1 MIAII
6 INALSGLGMFL
17 FGMLYMELALKEAAG
32 IKFKSWIKQSTSTTF
47 RALLTGAG
55 ATALLQ
61 SSSVVTLMTLSFVS
75 ASLISLHSG
84 IAVIFG
90 SNVGTTATAWIVATL
105 GFKVKI
111 ELFALPMIGAGG
123 ILLLF
128 STHSKKIAALAKVAI
143 GFGLLFM
150 GLDIMKNAIEVLSQS
165 INLSEF
171 INYPL
176 FVFVL
181 IGFVLTALIQSSSA
195 ATAIVLSALFSQIL
209 TFDQAVAMVIGTN
222 VGTTVTAILGSIGG
236 VPDKKRAA
244 AAHFIFNIITAVVAF
259 SLIPFLN
266 VFLLQ
271 TLGLASDPT
280 MALALFHTIFNVLG
294 VLLLT
299 PFIGLIARRLGDW
312 FQEKRLLGTKYIH
325 LVDTK
330 VPEASFVALRNE
342 VTNLFLKSIKFALL
356 LANIRPNDILI
367 KRLDIRD
374 VVLINKNTIDFD
386 YSLAYNRIKEIEVE
400 IVEYISK
407 LNQEILSLEQSK
419 SIDILLS
426 STRDSV
432 YAAKILKDVKAN
444 LDEFSQSD
452 HATIARIYDAIRK
465 NLGYSISIYIKYM
478 SGEYDMLTCK
488 EKYKKAIEEN
498 RKIMKEATL
507 SLSEKGINEK
517 TVVSLLNSNQSIY
530 IASGAYLDATSALS
544 VQFVLDMD
552 EEEIDGYTN

>member
-1 MIAII
+1 
-6 INALSGLGMFL
+6 
-17 FGMLYMELALKEAAG
+17 MELALKETAG
-32 IKFKSWIKQSTSTTF
+32 VKFKNWIRQSTSTTSK
-47 RALLTGAG
+47 ALLTGAG
-55 ATALLQ
+55 ATTLLQ

-84 IAVIFG
+84 IAIIFG

-123 ILLLF
+123 IFLLF
-128 STHSKKIAALAKVAI
+128 SAHSKKITALAKVAI

-165 INLSEF
+165 IDLSEF

-176 FVFVL
+176 FIFVL

-244 AAHFIFNIITAVVAF
+244 AAHFIFNIITAAVAF
-259 SLIPFLN
+259 LMMPFLN

-271 TLGLASDPT
+271 TLGLSSDPT
-280 MALALFHTIFNVLG
+280 TALALFHTIFNVLG
-294 VLLLT
+294 VLILT
-299 PFIGLIARRLGDW
+299 PFIGIIANTLGDW
-312 FQEKRLLGTKYIH
+312 FQEKRLVSTKYIH

-330 VPEASFVALRNE
+330 VPEAAFVALRNE
-342 VTNLFLKSIKFALL
+342 VTNLFVKSIKFALL
-356 LANIRPNDILI
+356 IANIRPNDVLI
-367 KRLDIRD
+367 KKNDIRD
-374 VVLINKNTIDFD
+374 VVLKNKSVIEFD
-386 YSLAYNRIKEIEVE
+386 YLLAYNRIKEIEVE
-400 IVEYISK
+400 IVEYVSE
-407 LNQEILSLEQSK
+407 LNQGVLSAEQSQ
-419 SIDILLS
+419 SIDILLT

-452 HATIARIYDAIRK
+452 HATIVKIYDGIRK
-465 NLGYSISIYIKYM
+465 NLGYSISIYAKYM
-478 SGEYDMLTCK
+478 SGEYDAITSK
-488 EKYKKAIEEN
+488 EKYKKAVEEN

-517 TVVSLLNSNQSIY
+517 TVVSLLNSNQSVY
-530 IASGAYLDATSALS
+530 IASDAYLDATSALS
-544 VQFVLDMD
+544 IQFVIDMD
-552 EEEIDGYTN
+552 EEEIDN

>member
-1 MIAII
+1 
-6 INALSGLGMFL
+6 
-17 FGMLYMELALKEAAG
+17 MLYMELALKETAG
-32 IKFKSWIKQSTSTTF
+32 VKFKNWIRQSTSTTSK
-47 RALLTGAG
+47 ALLTGAG
-55 ATALLQ
+55 ATTLLQ

-84 IAVIFG
+84 IAIIFG

-123 ILLLF
+123 IFLLF
-128 STHSKKIAALAKVAI
+128 SAHSKKITALAKVAI

-165 INLSEF
+165 IDLSEF

-176 FVFVL
+176 FIFVL

-244 AAHFIFNIITAVVAF
+244 AAHFIFNIITAAVAF
-259 SLIPFLN
+259 LMMPFLN

-271 TLGLASDPT
+271 TLGLSSDPT
-280 MALALFHTIFNVLG
+280 TALALFHTIFNVLG
-294 VLLLT
+294 VLILT
-299 PFIGLIARRLGDW
+299 PFIGFIANTLGDW
-312 FQEKRLLGTKYIH
+312 FQEKRLVSTKYIH

-330 VPEASFVALRNE
+330 VPEAAFVALRNE
-342 VTNLFLKSIKFALL
+342 VTNLFVKSIKFALL
-356 LANIRPNDILI
+356 IANIRPNDVLI
-367 KRLDIRD
+367 KKNDIRD
-374 VVLINKNTIDFD
+374 VVLKNKSVIEFD
-386 YSLAYNRIKEIEVE
+386 YLLAYNRIKEIEVE
-400 IVEYISK
+400 IVEYVSE
-407 LNQEILSLEQSK
+407 LNQGVLSAEQSQ
-419 SIDILLS
+419 SIDILLT

-452 HATIARIYDAIRK
+452 HATIVKIYDGIRK
-465 NLGYSISIYIKYM
+465 NLGYSISIYAKYM
-478 SGEYDMLTCK
+478 SGEYDAITSK
-488 EKYKKAIEEN
+488 EKYKKAVEEN

-517 TVVSLLNSNQSIY
+517 TVVSLLNSNQSVY
-530 IASGAYLDATSALS
+530 IASDAYLDATSALS
-544 VQFVLDMD
+544 IQFVIDMD
-552 EEEIDGYTN
+552 EEEIDN

>member
-1 MIAII
+1 
-6 INALSGLGMFL
+6 
-17 FGMLYMELALKEAAG
+17 MLYMELALKETAG
-32 IKFKSWIKQSTSTTF
+32 VKFKNWIRQSTSTTSK
-47 RALLTGAG
+47 ALLTGAG
-55 ATALLQ
+55 ATTLLQ

-84 IAVIFG
+84 IAIIFG

-123 ILLLF
+123 IFLLF
-128 STHSKKIAALAKVAI
+128 SAHSKKLTALAKVAI

-165 INLSEF
+165 IDLSEF

-176 FVFVL
+176 FIFVL

-244 AAHFIFNIITAVVAF
+244 AAHFIFNIITAAVAF
-259 SLIPFLN
+259 LMMPFLN

-271 TLGLASDPT
+271 TLGLSSDPT
-280 MALALFHTIFNVLG
+280 TALALFHTIFNVLG
-294 VLLLT
+294 VLILT
-299 PFIGLIARRLGDW
+299 PFIGIIANTLGDW
-312 FQEKRLLGTKYIH
+312 FQEKRLVSTKYIH

-330 VPEASFVALRNE
+330 VPEAAFVALRNE
-342 VTNLFLKSIKFALL
+342 VTNLFVKSIKFALL
-356 LANIRPNDILI
+356 IANIRPNDVLI
-367 KRLDIRD
+367 KKNDIRD
-374 VVLINKNTIDFD
+374 VVLKNKSVIEFD
-386 YSLAYNRIKEIEVE
+386 YLLAYNRIKEIEVE
-400 IVEYISK
+400 IVEYVSE
-407 LNQEILSLEQSK
+407 LNQGVLSAEQSQ
-419 SIDILLS
+419 SIDILLT

-452 HATIARIYDAIRK
+452 HATIVKIYDGIRK
-465 NLGYSISIYIKYM
+465 NLGYSISIYAKYM
-478 SGEYDMLTCK
+478 SGEYDAITSK
-488 EKYKKAIEEN
+488 EKYKKAVEEN

-517 TVVSLLNSNQSIY
+517 TVVSLLNSNQSVY
-530 IASGAYLDATSALS
+530 IASDAYLDATSALS
-544 VQFVLDMD
+544 IQFVIDMD
-552 EEEIDGYTN
+552 EEEIDN